1 VPASGSGRRSWGW
14 HRLTD
19 EWARRVVA
27 DAGIRRGEVVIDAGA
42 GDGALTGPL
51 LAAGARVIAV
61 ELHPQ
66 RAERLRRTFAG
77 SGLQVVEVDLRAFR
91 WPGHPFRVVA
101 NPPFAATS
109 TLLQGLLARGS
120 LLVAADLVL
129 QRAVVRDLAE
139 GTRGARHARRTFRI
153 EQGRP
158 LPRRAFD
165 PPPRVDASV
174 LVVRRCA
181 RVAR

>member
-1 VPASGSGRRSWGW
+1 VPASGSQRRSWGW

-19 EWARRVVA
+19 EWARRLVA
-27 DAGIRRGEVVIDAGA
+27 DAAIRCGDTVVDAGA

-51 LAAGARVIAV
+51 LATGARVIAV
-61 ELHPQ
+61 ELHPR

-77 SGLQVVEVDLRAFR
+77 TGLRVVEVDLREFR

-109 TLLQGLLARGS
+109 TLLAGLLARGS
-120 LLVAADLVL
+120 ALVAADLVL
-129 QRAVVRDLAE
+129 QRAVARDLAE
-139 GTRGARHARRTFRI
+139 GSRGARHVRRTFRI
-153 EQGRP
+153 EQGRS

-165 PPPRVDASV
+165 PPPRVDTSV

-181 RVAR
+181 RVSR